1 MYEHKII
8 TEPKWKSWI
17 ITTNQPLFT
26 PDQCRQIIESG
37 RAQKPQAAKVGM
49 ENNAGGGTD
58 TKKRVTT
65 ISWIPFKEMAHMYE
79 DLNNFIQKANENHF
93 GFGDIRITEQAQ
105 FTEYPVGGFYD
116 WHIDCDTNMAH
127 EPPVRKISMTLLLND
142 PSEFEGG
149 NLELMA
155 PGRTTVLK
163 QGQAICFASFLNH
176 RVQPV
181 TRGVRQSL
189 VVWFGGKAFR

>member
-1 MYEHKII
+1 MYENRHI

-17 ITTNQPLFT
+17 IQTTTPLFT
-26 PDQCRQIIESG
+26 PDQCRQIIEAG
-37 RAQKPQAAKVGM
+37 RKQKPQTAQVGM
-49 ENNAGGGTD
+49 NKPGGGTD

-65 ISWIPFKEMAHMYE
+65 ISWIPFKEMGHMYV

-93 GFGDIRITEQAQ
+93 GFGDIRITENAQ
-105 FTEYPVGGFYD
+105 FTENPVGGFYD
-116 WHIDCDTNMAH
+116 WHMDCDVHMAH

-149 NLELMA
+149 HLELMA
-155 PGRTTVLK
+155 PGKFAELK
-163 QGQAICFASFLNH
+163 QGHAICFASFLNH

-181 TRGVRQSL
+181 IKGVRQSL
-189 VVWFGGKAFR
+189 VVWFGGKPFR